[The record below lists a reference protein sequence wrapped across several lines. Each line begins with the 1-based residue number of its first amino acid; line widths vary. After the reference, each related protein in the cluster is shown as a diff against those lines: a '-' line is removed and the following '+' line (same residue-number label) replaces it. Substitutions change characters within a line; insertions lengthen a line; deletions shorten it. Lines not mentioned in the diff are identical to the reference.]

1 MNRKISYK
9 YAQGIAMALFL
20 AVPGSAFATPM
31 NYSFTG
37 TFSSD
42 DDVQLFNFTADGAST
57 VRLISFGY
65 GGGMQSDGNNVVAG
79 GFDPILALFD
89 GVGNLVGQND
99 DSGSSTTGACG
110 IDVVTPDPI
119 TNQQWDTCFD
129 QTLAQ
134 GSYTVAIMQ
143 YDNFAIGPTL
153 AAGFTYAGDPF
164 FTNVINGCS
173 NGQFC
178 DASGDPAGS
187 NRTNAWAFD
196 IMNVETA
203 EAVPEPSII
212 ALFGLGLLGL
222 GLAGRRKA
230 KSTTNR

>member
-1 MNRKISYK
+1 MNRKISYE
-9 YAQGIAMALFL
+9 YTRGISMALFL
-20 AVPGSAFATPM
+20 TVPGSAFATPM

-37 TFSSD
+37 TFSND

-65 GGGMQSDGNNVVAG
+65 GGGTQSDGNSVVAG
-79 GFDPILALFD
+79 GFDPILVLFD
-89 GVGNLVGQND
+89 SAGNLIGQND

-110 IDVVTPDPI
+110 SGVVTSDPI
-119 TNQQWDTCFD
+119 TELQWDTCFD
-129 QTLAQ
+129 QALAL

-143 YDNFAIGPTL
+143 YDNFATGSTL
-153 AAGFTYAGDPF
+153 ADGFTYTGDPF
-164 FTNVINGCS
+164 FTNALAGCS

-178 DASGDPAGS
+178 DLSGDLAGN

-196 IMNVETA
+196 IMNAETA

-222 GLAGRRKA
+222 GVARRRKA
-230 KSTTNR
+230 